1 MSYIKSLLIIS
12 IIITTGIHGRLI
24 EVASEDV
31 FNSLMADNHRPT
43 ILKFAAHWCSA
54 CQSITAPFKEI
65 AESNEF
71 NDVDFYIIDI
81 DKMPDLTKK
90 YSIIGIPTF
99 IFIDNKKEIKRES
112 GVKDPVDF
120 KKYFSN
126 KVTQTFSGN
135 KKK

>member
-1 MSYIKSLLIIS
+1 MNYIKSLLLMS
-12 IIITTGIHGRLI
+12 IIITTGIDGRLI

-31 FNSLMADNHRPT
+31 FNSLIADNNQPT
-43 ILKFAAHWCSA
+43 IIKFAAHWCSA

-71 NDVDFYIIDI
+71 KDVDFYVIDI
-81 DKMPDLTKK
+81 DKMPNLTKK

-99 IFIDNKKEIKRES
+99 IFMENKKEIKRES
-112 GVKDPVDF
+112 GVKDPIDF

-126 KVTQTFSGN
+126 TVTQTFSGN
-135 KKK
+135 REK